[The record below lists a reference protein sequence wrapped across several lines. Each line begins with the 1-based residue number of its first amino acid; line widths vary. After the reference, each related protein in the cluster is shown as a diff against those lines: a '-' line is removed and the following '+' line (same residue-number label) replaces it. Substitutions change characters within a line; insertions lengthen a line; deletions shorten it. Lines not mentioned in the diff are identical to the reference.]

1 MYKYYKRKTPE
12 PSASTNVANSLNIG
26 EEQIDLENL
35 PADHG
40 LRRKI
45 SEYHPN
51 IRDEVRRAY
60 ILKGPCQP
68 SKHKFPQR
76 DIRGEKRKFNENW
89 FTEYKDW
96 LEYNIEKDAV
106 FCLCCYIFRLD
117 IGKQGSGE
125 SFVGKGFTSWNKQD
139 QLDMHVEGPASV
151 HNLALQKC
159 KDLMKREQHIDV
171 VMHKRSDKAICKYRT
186 RLLASIDCVRF
197 LLFQSLSFRG
207 HDESESSSNKGNF
220 LELLKFLADHNESID
235 NVVLQNAPGNL
246 KLIAPNIQKDI
257 SNAAA
262 QEVRLIG
269 IMHVSDTT
277 ALSLKRALNSL
288 FTKYNLTISRVR
300 GQGYDGA
307 SNMRGEFNGLKTLIM
322 KENSSAFY
330 VHCFAHQLQLTLVA
344 IAKNHDE
351 VASLFY
357 LIGILTGVVGASC
370 KRQDMLHEE
379 QAKIIRKAMEDGELV
394 TGRGLNQETNLK
406 KAADTRWQSHY
417 GVLLNLMV
425 LFPSVINVL
434 DAICESGANSE
445 HRIQAKDLLEKLQTF
460 DFIFGVILMK
470 NVLGVTNEFSQVLQK
485 KDQDIVN
492 AIDLVRISKEKLHI
506 MRNNE
511 WDSLLEEVFSFCKQ
525 HDILPIDMSD
535 RFVQRGRSRRKAH
548 CITNLHHYRT
558 NTELL
563 RCMSCLSP
571 SDRFAHFDKDKI
583 LGFAKFYP
591 SDFSEAELK
600 ALDRQLDNYIID
612 MRCEDGEFLKLNG
625 ISELAQMLVM
635 TKKDIVYK
643 WVYLLVKLSLILPVA
658 TTTVERAF
666 SAMNIIKNR
675 LRNSI
680 GDQWMNDCLIT
691 FIEKDIFKSIS
702 NNVIYDRFQ
711 NMKTHRL
718 PI

>member
-12 PSASTNVANSLNIG
+12 PPTSTDVMNNSNIG
-26 EEQIDLENL
+26 EPQVDLENL
-35 PADHG
+35 PADPG

-68 SKHKFPQR
+68 IKHKFPQR
-76 DIRGEKRKFNENW
+76 DIGGAKRKFNEDW
-89 FTEYKDW
+89 FTRYKDW
-96 LEYNIEKDAV
+96 LEYSIEKDAV
-106 FCLCCYIFRLD
+106 FCLCCYLFRSD

-125 SFVGKGFTSWNKQD
+125 SFVGKGFTSWNKQNR
-139 QLDMHVEGPASV
+139 LDMHVGGPASA

-159 KDLMKREQHIDV
+159 KDLMKREQHI
-171 VMHKRSDKAICKYRT
+171 MHKRSDKAKCDYRT

-197 LLFQSLSFRG
+197 LLCQGLSFRG

-246 KLIAPNIQKDI
+246 KLVAPDIQKDI

-262 QEVRLIG
+262 QEVVSTIIKDIDGDYFAILIDESRDVSIKEQMAIAVRYVNIRGEIIERVIG
-269 IMHVSDTT
+269 IVHVSDTT
-277 ALSLKRALNSL
+277 TLSLKGALDSL

-300 GQGYDGA
+300 EQGYDGA

-370 KRQDMLHEE
+370 KRHDMLRDEHV
-379 QAKIIRKAMEDGELV
+379 KIIRKAMEDGELI
-394 TGRGLNQETNLK
+394 TGKGLNQEINLK

-434 DAICESGANSE
+434 DAICESGSNSE
-445 HRIQAKDLLEKLQTF
+445 HRVQAKDLLEKLQTF

-470 NVLGVTNEFSQVLQK
+470 NVRGVTNELSHALQK

-492 AIDLVRISKEKLHI
+492 AMDLVRISKEKSY
-506 MRNNE
+506 
-511 WDSLLEEVFSFCKQ
+511 DEE
-525 HDILPIDMSD
+525 
-535 RFVQRGRSRRKAH
+535 
-548 CITNLHHYRT
+548 
-558 NTELL
+558 
-563 RCMSCLSP
+563 
-571 SDRFAHFDKDKI
+571 
-583 LGFAKFYP
+583 
-591 SDFSEAELK
+591 
-600 ALDRQLDNYIID
+600 
-612 MRCEDGEFLKLNG
+612 
-625 ISELAQMLVM
+625 
-635 TKKDIVYK
+635 
-643 WVYLLVKLSLILPVA
+643 
-658 TTTVERAF
+658 
-666 SAMNIIKNR
+666 
-675 LRNSI
+675 
-680 GDQWMNDCLIT
+680 
-691 FIEKDIFKSIS
+691 
-702 NNVIYDRFQ
+702 
-711 NMKTHRL
+711 
-718 PI
+718 